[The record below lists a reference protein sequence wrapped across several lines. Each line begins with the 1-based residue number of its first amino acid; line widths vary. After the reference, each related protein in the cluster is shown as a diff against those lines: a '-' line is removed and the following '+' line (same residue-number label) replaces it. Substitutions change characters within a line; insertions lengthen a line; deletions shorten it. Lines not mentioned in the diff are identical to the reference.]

1 MVIFV
6 FFLINFCYLIFT
18 HVNTA
23 RPRQLLL
30 FEGQSCCYILHIRT
44 KCFSCW
50 NYIQWLLA
58 KLTSDQIGKKKKSF
72 TYNPGKKPW
81 TSPFPF
87 SMLFPLQNMF
97 HSNNNYNKTTLSQHW
112 EGERGV
118 SKLVDPDCSLF
129 KISMYNKPQ
138 IHKKKIYTPTASYV
152 HHFRSVQG
160 PSPPFPM
167 AFISTRSGEAWIKTD
182 KL

>member
-1 MVIFV
+1 M
-6 FFLINFCYLIFT
+6 LTLRGQDNYCYLRASLVVTF
-18 HVNTA
+18 
-23 RPRQLLL
+23 
-30 FEGQSCCYILHIRT
+30 YILEQSVSVVEITYNGSWQNLLQT
-44 KCFSCW
+44 K
-50 NYIQWLLA
+50 LA
-58 KLTSDQIGKKKKSF
+58 KKKSF